1 MSLIINWFRKRRL
14 RKDESDVPTGFLPL
28 GSVSSVNVV
37 IDVQDTAFEGLK
49 QDILSWG
56 RENGLKMDIF
66 YIDLHK
72 LAKGELLITS
82 IEKTITR
89 NDISWY
95 GAPPKEKA
103 CLLLEDGADLF
114 ISMVNSSDFLI
125 DYLCKCSRARFK
137 VGRKEYAGHG
147 FDMVIS
153 SGASEQ
159 PGSEPQS
166 DSREVF
172 ACMKSFLKK
181 IK

>member
-14 RKDESDVPTGFLPL
+14 SKDASDVPTGFLPL
-28 GSVSSVNVV
+28 GSISSVNVV
-37 IDVQDTAFEGLK
+37 MDARDPAFEELK

-56 RENGLKMDIF
+56 RENGLKVDIF

-72 LAKGELLITS
+72 LAKGELPITS
-82 IEKTITR
+82 IETTITR
-89 NDISWY
+89 DDISWY

-103 CLLLEDGADLF
+103 CLLMEGGADLF

-125 DYLCKCSRARFK
+125 DYLCKCSHARFK

-159 PGSEPQS
+159 IDSEFQS
-166 DSREVF
+166 DSGEVF
-172 ACMKSFLKK
+172 ACMKSFLSK